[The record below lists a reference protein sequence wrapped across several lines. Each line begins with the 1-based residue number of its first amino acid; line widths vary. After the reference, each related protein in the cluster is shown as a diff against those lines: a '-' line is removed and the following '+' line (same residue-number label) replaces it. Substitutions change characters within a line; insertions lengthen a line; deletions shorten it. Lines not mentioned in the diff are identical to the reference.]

1 MVDTRRFTGTGRLKT
16 ILDAMA
22 CWRMKLLHARIH
34 REMFISEFSS
44 QFIEKENGYDRP
56 ENACIR
62 RESCDRDANVV
73 IDAKH
78 LLLV

>member
-1 MVDTRRFTGTGRLKT
+1 MDTRRFTGTGRLKT

-22 CWRMKLLHARIH
+22 CWRIKLLHARIH
-34 REMFISEFSS
+34 REMFMSEFSS
-44 QFIEKENGYDRP
+44 QSMGKELGNDRP

-62 RESCDRDANVV
+62 CEACDCDANVV